1 MRTIL
6 VLVLTTAVAGCSGKA
21 ANAPIELDKLPP
33 NLLKISQEK
42 LPEVKFEHAV
52 RKPNGIYEISGRDK
66 KGKVRD
72 VELTESGEVTE
83 IE

>member
-1 MRTIL
+1 MRTALML
-6 VLVLTTAVAGCSGKA
+6 VLITAFAGCSSRA
-21 ANAPIELDKLPP
+21 PDAPIELDKLPP
-33 NLLKISQEK
+33 SLLKISQEK
-42 LPEVKFEHAV
+42 LPDVKFERAV

-83 IE
+83 VE